1 MYDDDLFTVEDVQS
15 WLSSPVTKFCMDI
28 LKKRVQDVKDNYIK
42 VDGAA
47 DFERQKGLQEGY
59 ERSLGLMMTLAKDIA
74 SGE

>member
-15 WLSSPVTKFCMDI
+15 WLSSPVTKFYMDI

-59 ERSLGLMMTLAKDIA
+59 ERSLGAMMNLAKDIA